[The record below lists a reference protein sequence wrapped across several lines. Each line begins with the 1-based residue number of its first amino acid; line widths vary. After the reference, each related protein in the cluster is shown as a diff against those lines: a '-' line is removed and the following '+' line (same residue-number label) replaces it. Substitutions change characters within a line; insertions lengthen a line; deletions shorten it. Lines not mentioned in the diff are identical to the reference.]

1 MRKIMMMIIALL
13 ALLVFT
19 GCQEFDLNSILGGS
33 SNAKFTIETEDLGNN
48 KAKIKVELKNA
59 KVADDFETFEEYIEY
74 MVKSVESLQKKLL
87 KDEELKGNE
96 EVIADS
102 ITQLTEQISS
112 ATTEEEV
119 LSKITEWFI
128 EVDKTYFIEFTKL
141 REPYVML
148 VTNLLLDADK
158 FANEQEEVKDEI
170 VKKVSELS
178 SEIEKDLTEEEL
190 KEYAVTVIKYIE
202 EAKVLDY
209 FIESI
214 AEFLV
219 DAKIF
224 KVSGNAFA
232 NGNFNYDLLKDN
244 GEEKKEYKERVC
256 DVILELAYETKN
268 SILQDEAKLDAYA
281 ANLAEFAYKLLNSE
295 DVQSLYN
302 DLVKIAEN
310 FENLRK

>member
-1 MRKIMMMIIALL
+1 MNLKVGDTLVIHCYKHNGIIYESSRVAYILDIKDDYI
-13 ALLVFT
+13 VF
-19 GCQEFDLNSILGGS
+19 
-33 SNAKFTIETEDLGNN
+33 GNN
-48 KAKIKVELKNA
+48 RTIVVDSDGKVWRTKEPAIMFFFKDRWFNIIGQIKDYGVYFYCNIATPFLI
-59 KVADDFETFEEYIEY
+59 DD
-74 MVKSVESLQKKLL
+74 K
-87 KDEELKGNE
+87 
-96 EVIADS
+96 
-102 ITQLTEQISS
+102 
-112 ATTEEEV
+112 
-119 LSKITEWFI
+119 
-128 EVDKTYFIEFTKL
+128 
-141 REPYVML
+141 
-148 VTNLLLDADK
+148 
-158 FANEQEEVKDEI
+158 
-170 VKKVSELS
+170 
-178 SEIEKDLTEEEL
+178 
-190 KEYAVTVIKYIE
+190 VIKYIE

-268 SILQDEAKLDAYA
+268 SILQDESKLDAYA